1 MARIFPIMDARK
13 VDGRVA
19 AEPAKRQGAAVHLVS
34 PTGAR
39 TRSER
44 LIRSTDATSYEALV
58 ERFGSPEGV
67 AKALTEGDPE
77 IPLGLVGSRLGND
90 ASPVFVDPDGNVLAV
105 AHFLEVVVGP
115 DGEERSRKEFLD
127 VEATVTEEGAPMV
140 WTGRLMAKEDIIR
153 KMAFTRVYQLR
164 HIDGL
169 TYEFLFNM
177 AKTLADA
184 GKMLF
189 VGTGEKG
196 AKPLI
201 FSTNGSPYRGFLEG
215 RVDGTAYRL
224 VLHLTNLE
232 IKHVGEVPS

>member
-19 AEPAKRQGAAVHLVS
+19 AEPAKRTGIRVHMVS
-34 PTGAR
+34 PTGER

-44 LIRSTDATSYEALV
+44 LIRATDATSYDALV
-58 ERFGSPEGV
+58 ERFESPEGV
-67 AKALTEGDPE
+67 AKALVEGDPE
-77 IPLGLVGSRLGND
+77 IPLALVGSRLGND
-90 ASPVFVDPDGNVLAV
+90 ASTVFVDPDGSVLAV

-140 WTGRLMAKEDIIR
+140 WTGRLMAKDDVIR

-232 IKHVGEVPS
+232 IKHIGEAS

>member
-19 AEPAKRQGAAVHLVS
+19 AEPAKRTGIRVHMVS
-34 PTGAR
+34 PTGER

-44 LIRSTDATSYEALV
+44 LIRATDATSYDALV
-58 ERFGSPEGV
+58 ERFESPEGV
-67 AKALTEGDPE
+67 AKALAEGDPE
-77 IPLGLVGSRLGND
+77 IPLALVGSRLGND
-90 ASPVFVDPDGNVLAV
+90 ASTVFVDPDGSVLAV

-140 WTGRLMAKEDIIR
+140 WTGRLMAKDDVIR

-232 IKHVGEVPS
+232 IKHIGEAS

>member
-19 AEPAKRQGAAVHLVS
+19 AEPAKRTGVRVHMVS
-34 PTGAR
+34 PTGER

-44 LIRSTDATSYEALV
+44 LIRATDATSYDALV
-58 ERFGSPEGV
+58 ERFESPEGV
-67 AKALTEGDPE
+67 AKALVEGDPE
-77 IPLGLVGSRLGND
+77 IPLALVGSRLGND
-90 ASPVFVDPDGNVLAV
+90 ASTVFVDPDGSVLAV

-140 WTGRLMAKEDIIR
+140 WTGRLMAKDDVIR
-153 KMAFTRVYQLR
+153 KMAFTHVYQLR

-232 IKHVGEVPS
+232 IKHIGEAS

>member
-19 AEPAKRQGAAVHLVS
+19 AEPAKRTGVRVHMVS
-34 PTGAR
+34 PTGER

-44 LIRSTDATSYEALV
+44 LIRATDATSYDALV
-58 ERFGSPEGV
+58 ERFESPEGV
-67 AKALTEGDPE
+67 AKALVEGDPE
-77 IPLGLVGSRLGND
+77 IPLALVGSRLGND
-90 ASPVFVDPDGNVLAV
+90 ASTVFVDPDGSVLAV

-140 WTGRLMAKEDIIR
+140 WTGRLMAKDDVIR

-232 IKHVGEVPS
+232 IKHIGEAS

>member
-19 AEPAKRQGAAVHLVS
+19 AEPAKRTGVRVHMVS
-34 PTGAR
+34 TTGER

-44 LIRSTDATSYEALV
+44 LIRATDANSYDALV
-58 ERFGSPEGV
+58 ERFESPEGV
-67 AKALTEGDPE
+67 AKALVEGDPE
-77 IPLGLVGSRLGND
+77 SPLALVGSRLGND
-90 ASPVFVDPDGNVLAV
+90 ASTVFVDPDGSVLAV

-140 WTGRLMAKEDIIR
+140 WTGRLMAKDDVIR

-232 IKHVGEVPS
+232 IKHIGEAS

>member
-19 AEPAKRQGAAVHLVS
+19 AEPAKRTGVRVHMVS
-34 PTGAR
+34 PTGER

-44 LIRSTDATSYEALV
+44 LIRATDATSYDALV
-58 ERFGSPEGV
+58 ERFESPEGV
-67 AKALTEGDPE
+67 AKALVEGDHE
-77 IPLGLVGSRLGND
+77 IPLALVGSRLGND
-90 ASPVFVDPDGNVLAV
+90 ASTVFVDPDGSVLAV

-140 WTGRLMAKEDIIR
+140 WTGRLMAKDDVIR
-153 KMAFTRVYQLR
+153 KMAFTHVYQLR

-232 IKHVGEVPS
+232 IKHIGEAS